1 MKYLLVVFV
10 LVNLCIFASA
20 LDRTKLLH
28 KHSRKHARGSDTQA
42 NAGSSNAASTVAS
55 AAGAASQVAAAT
67 TKVAE
72 SAKQAVTSAVTDKAA
87 TTDKASTQTTSQ
99 SQSQSQTQAAA
110 ATNAAAATTTTK
122 QTTTS
127 TTSTQTTTAAQDKT
141 KILDTKAK
149 TFDGRAIE
157 HVTKEPAPAGMV
169 RPVLVP
175 PPDAIP
181 STFTVRPHIEGER
194 EGQHAAPLPAS
205 AATHMVP
212 VEDASSPSSQTTP
225 LPQFTQAQDG
235 SSSKDSKDSKWWGY
249 GGSKSGGSVTAQE
262 VSSLDADEPEDN
274 FPPKYPPCSEN
285 ECVIQVPAPP
295 CCSVTP
301 PPPYTHG
308 YWWHHKKGG
317 KHHVHVHMHT
327 AAESPEQISEENA
340 QAARED
346 AEVHAAGSDDES
358 SPPPQDESASES
370 GGEDGDEEEPTD
382 EEGESQAGEDDEDNS
397 EAVEGDTVEGQQPD
411 GSNNNSTEESFV
423 PSSTGSS
430 GETTDDSVTVTV
442 SMVNTLIADALSKSH
457 EQIVAELTAR
467 LDAVQATHAT
477 NEEQLAAQV
486 QSFKTDLE
494 TLKTTV
500 EGFVNKQ
507 GIPGPRGPKGD
518 KGDPATIILHDHH
531 HHHHHHHHDDDDE
544 DGDDDDDDADD
555 DDDDA
560 ANPFTSTGAS
570 TIDLLKSMEAASE
583 DLTNKMDQADVLD
596 AAAGDDDDDDDSE

>member
-72 SAKQAVTSAVTDKAA
+72 SAKQAVTTAVTDKAA
-87 TTDKASTQTTSQ
+87 ATDKASTQTTSQ
-99 SQSQSQTQAAA
+99 SQTQTQAAA
-110 ATNAAAATTTTK
+110 ATKAASAATTTTK
-122 QTTTS
+122 QTATS
-127 TTSTQTTTAAQDKT
+127 TTSTQTTAAAQDKA

-181 STFTVRPHIEGER
+181 STFTVRPHIEGQPEA
-194 EGQHAAPLPAS
+194 HATPLPAS

-212 VEDASSPSSQTTP
+212 VEDASSSPSSSSQTTP

-235 SSSKDSKDSKWWGY
+235 SSSKNSKWWGHR
-249 GGSKSGGSVTAQE
+249 GGSVTAEE
-262 VSSLDADEPEDN
+262 VSSFDADEKEDN

-285 ECVIQVPAPP
+285 ECAIQVPTPP
-295 CCSVTP
+295 CCSATP

-308 YWWHHKKGG
+308 YWWHHNKGG
-317 KHHVHVHMHT
+317 KQHVHVHMHT
-327 AAESPEQISEENA
+327 AAESPEQIYEENA
-340 QAARED
+340 QAAKED
-346 AEVHAAGSDDES
+346 AEVHAAGSDSES
-358 SPPPQDESASES
+358 SPPQVVESGDESATEA
-370 GGEDGDEEEPTD
+370 GGAEEDEQGTTD
-382 EEGESQAGEDDEDNS
+382 EESADDGESQAGEDDAD
-397 EAVEGDTVEGQQPD
+397 EGDTVEGQRD
-411 GSNNNSTEESFV
+411 GINDSTGEFV
-423 PSSTGSS
+423 PSSTGS
-430 GETTDDSVTVTV
+430 GETMDDSVTVTV
-442 SMVNTLIADALSKSH
+442 SLVNTLIAEALAKSH
-457 EQIVAELTAR
+457 EQIVAELTSR

-477 NEEQLAAQV
+477 NEEQLTAQV
-486 QSFKTDLE
+486 QSFKTELE
-494 TLKTTV
+494 SLKTTV

-531 HHHHHHHHDDDDE
+531 HHHHHHHDDDDDE
-544 DGDDDDDDADD
+544 DADEDDDDDDADD
-555 DDDDA
+555 DDQP

-583 DLTNKMDQADVLD
+583 DLTDKMDQADVLD
-596 AAAGDDDDDDDSE
+596 AAAGDDNDDDSE